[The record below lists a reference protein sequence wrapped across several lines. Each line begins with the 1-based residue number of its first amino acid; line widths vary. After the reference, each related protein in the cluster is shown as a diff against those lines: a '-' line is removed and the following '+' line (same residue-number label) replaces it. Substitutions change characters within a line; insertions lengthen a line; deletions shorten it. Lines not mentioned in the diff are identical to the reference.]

1 MARRNEYR
9 VGARHY
15 AGAHLQVMREE
26 IEEGMAAHWLGSGL
40 HQLREWL
47 KREGGMGTT
56 AAQFL

>member
-1 MARRNEYR
+1 M
-9 VGARHY
+9 GARHY